1 MKKNLFRRSM
11 VDNIIWD
18 NTYQALTG
26 LVENCYFAQ
35 ATYPPAISDNMSYW
49 KEFCTVRMYTA
60 RRSGHTTS
68 ICKVAHEY
76 FRKALI
82 LAYNLDSAQKIK
94 ETFENIN
101 VDKAHILKTTNRVE
115 SLDSKYYFESIN
127 SFENCRGLDFEAVF
141 VDCAFML
148 SKQKEDKIYNILAP
162 SMAKHSEKFF
172 IFVE

>member
-11 VDNIIWD
+11 VNDIIWA

-26 LVENCYFAQ
+26 LIENCYFAQ
-35 ATYPPAISDNMSYW
+35 ATYPPAISDNVGYW
-49 KEFCTVRMYTA
+49 KEFCTVRMHTA

-82 LAYNLDSAQKIK
+82 LTYNLDLAQKTK
-94 ETFENIN
+94 KRFENIN
-101 VDKAHILKTTNRVE
+101 VDEARILKTKNRVE
-115 SLDSKYYFESIN
+115 SGDSKYYFESIN
-127 SFENCRGLDFEAVF
+127 SFENCQGLDFEAVF

-148 SKQKEDKIYNILAP
+148 SKQKEDKIYNALAP
-162 SMAKHSEKFF
+162 SMAKYSEKFF